1 MHTGTIDFHLAAIP
15 MGAKTDTECSLD
27 QLPEPGRP
35 VPVENLFERKR
46 VKGWWPCFSEEEGE
60 RTLSVSYQ
68 SYFILIWSSSYTGQ
82 TRA

>member
-1 MHTGTIDFHLAAIP
+1 

-35 VPVENLFERKR
+35 VPLENLFERKR

-60 RTLSVSYQ
+60 RTLSVSY
-68 SYFILIWSSSYTGQ
+68 
-82 TRA
+82 